1 MASHTGGSIDVISNF
16 FTFVSADSG
25 ELPALNVQPKPKPMM
40 MMMMLMVII
49 IVIITIIIISSIS
62 NWGQVIQARS
72 VFMGVG
78 IRSPKNYKDHHMK
91 IPKQI
96 K

>member
-1 MASHTGGSIDVISNF
+1 MASHIGGSIDVISNI
-16 FTFVSADSG
+16 FTFVSADSA

-40 MMMMLMVII
+40 MIMLMVII

-78 IRSPKNYKDHHMK
+78 IRSSKNYKVHHMT